1 LVTLAMSAIVEQP
14 AAYNRHLLISWE
26 AAAMTRSSRRQQNR
40 IEREG
45 RILDAALRVFSLTG
59 YSGATMDAVA
69 AEAGLTKPTLYQ
81 YFPSKESLFRR

>member
-1 LVTLAMSAIVEQP
+1 MNQI
-14 AAYNRHLLISWE
+14 
-26 AAAMTRSSRRQQNR
+26 SRREQNR

-69 AEAGLTKPTLYQ
+69 AEAGLTKPTVYQ
-81 YFPSKESLFRR
+81 YFPSKESLFSAMMIGKRDQMLDVFEHPSAEGMVAA